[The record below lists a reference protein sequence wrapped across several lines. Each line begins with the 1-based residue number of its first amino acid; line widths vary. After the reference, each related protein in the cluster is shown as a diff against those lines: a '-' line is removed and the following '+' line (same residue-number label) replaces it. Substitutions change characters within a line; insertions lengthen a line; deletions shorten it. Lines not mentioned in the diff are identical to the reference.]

1 MIVLIGGGAIV
12 WRKVIRDHVVPRN
25 FGVVEPGRLYRSGS
39 LTEST
44 LRQVSDEYHIKTV
57 VDLGAYALEPERERA
72 MQTCAQS
79 LGINRHAFNLNGD
92 GTGDPNIYVQALK
105 LMADP
110 ANEPI
115 LVMCN
120 AGAQRTGAAVLLYR
134 HIIEGREFQK
144 CYAESFDYRHDPGKD
159 WIMLAYLADWTP
171 VIAEAYRR
179 GETVE
184 QAKRRFGETN
194 ESDSP
199 PTVLN
204 EP

>member
-1 MIVLIGGGAIV
+1 
-12 WRKVIRDHVVPRN
+12 
-25 FGVVEPGRLYRSGS
+25 
-39 LTEST
+39 
-44 LRQVSDEYHIKTV
+44 VSDEYHIKTV

-134 HIIEGREFQK
+134 HIIEGREFQE
-144 CYAESFDYRHDPGKD
+144 CYAESFEYRHDPGKD

-184 QAKRRFGETN
+184 QAKQRFGETN